1 MTQPGGGRAVLARDA
16 AIACG
21 LPVGNTAIEV
31 RSETGAVCGD
41 EEIGRIFVNGG
52 GVASGYL
59 KAGDIAAFSD
69 DGWLDTDDIE
79 ACAREAI
86 GEAGLVCAAFGTI
99 GRGGRQASTLVIER
113 ANAANAGDTLCA
125 AVAGSVTAE
134 VAIKCDVHFVGRRA
148 LPRTSSGKISR
159 AAAKTAYLD
168 GSLARL

>member
-86 GEAGLVCAAFGTI
+86 GEAG
-99 GRGGRQASTLVIER
+99 
-113 ANAANAGDTLCA
+113 
-125 AVAGSVTAE
+125 SVTAE
-134 VAIKCDVHFVGRRA
+134 VAIECDVHFVGRRA